1 MAGPH
6 ARGTAV
12 IPSGLLRVKIQK
24 RALQP
29 SFVQPDKPAIVTTAT
44 EVVERFAQAATE
56 ERTLGELMADIDE
69 WCADRRDHRMVRG
82 LVHLVRQRTTLLEV
96 PEVDPIDLRR
106 KAFSLAAERGPLAL
120 TPGPLDRPTA
130 DHILGEIGE
139 PLGLSVEETR
149 TALFSD
155 LESQR
160 PILGSAVT
168 DPAWLIHRYNV
179 ALVQGV
185 LQRATG
191 VTLTLREASGPR
203 LKQLF
208 RYVKFYQLL
217 FRAEAEPKTR
227 TLTVRLDGP
236 MSLFRA
242 STRYGRQLAQFF
254 PALLMQDG
262 PWSLHAEVLWTKAR
276 HRKTL
281 DLTHEAG
288 LVSHYR
294 DTGAYHTKSQLHF
307 VKQFAT
313 TDTDWTLRE
322 GAEPITLGPKT
333 VLFPDFTC
341 EDGARSVHL
350 EVWGHWRR
358 EALDQRLDMLDSH
371 GRRDWLLLVSK
382 KLCGS
387 KGSDLPEHPQLLTF
401 SEVIS
406 PRKVL
411 ARVEQLVPSER

>member
-1 MAGPH
+1 M
-6 ARGTAV
+6 
-12 IPSGLLRVKIQK
+12 IPSGLLRVKIDK
-24 RALQP
+24 RALVP
-29 SFVQPDKPAIVTTAT
+29 SFVAVDKPAAVTAAT
-44 EVVERFAQAATE
+44 QVIERFAAAARA
-56 ERTLGELMADIDE
+56 ERPLGDVMADIDA

-82 LVHLVRQRTTLLEV
+82 LVHLVRQRCTLQEA
-96 PEVDPIDLRR
+96 PEVDPIELRR
-106 KAFSLAAERGPLAL
+106 AAYALAAERGPLAL
-120 TPGPLDRPTA
+120 TPGPMDRPTA
-130 DHILGEIGE
+130 ETILAEVGE
-139 PLGLSVEETR
+139 PRGLSAEQAR
-149 TALFSD
+149 IALFAD

-160 PILGSAVT
+160 PVVASPVDDAT
-168 DPAWLIHRYNV
+168 WLLHRYNV

-208 RYVKFYQLL
+208 RFVKFYQLL
-217 FRAEAEPKTR
+217 FEAQSSKK

-254 PALLMQDG
+254 PALLLQDG
-262 PWSLHAEVLWTKAR
+262 PWALHAEVLWTKAR

-281 DLTHEAG
+281 DLDHERG

-294 DTGAYHTKSQLHF
+294 DTGAYHTRAQEHF
-307 VKQFAT
+307 VTQFEAL
-313 TDTDWTLRE
+313 DTPWELGE
-322 GAEPITLGPKT
+322 GDRPITLGPKT

-341 EDGARSVHL
+341 RRDDREVHL

-358 EALDQRLDMLDSH
+358 EAVEQRLESLDTH
-371 GRRDWLLLVSK
+371 DRRDWLLLVSK

-387 KGSDLPEHPQLLTF
+387 KGAGLPEHPQLLPF

-406 PRKVL
+406 PRKVV
-411 ARVEQLVPSER
+411 AAIEGLVAAER